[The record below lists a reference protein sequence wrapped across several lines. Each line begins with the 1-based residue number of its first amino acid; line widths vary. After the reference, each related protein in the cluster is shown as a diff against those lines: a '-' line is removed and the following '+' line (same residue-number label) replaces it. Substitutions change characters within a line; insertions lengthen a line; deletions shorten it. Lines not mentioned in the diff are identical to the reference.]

1 MNFDKYAQKGNEML
15 NTLAKD
21 LEMDKEDAGRILRAV
36 LYAMR
41 DHLSIQESLRV
52 VDQLPMAI
60 KGVYVSNWNIS
71 RKPERIRSV
80 SDFLDS
86 VRQYQGLPPENDVQ
100 DNNVALFALQAV
112 FRMLNKY
119 ISDGEFEDII
129 SVMPVKIKDFISS
142 NIGRDKI
149 M

>member
-1 MNFDKYAQKGNEML
+1 M
-15 NTLAKD
+15 
-21 LEMDKEDAGRILRAV
+21 
-36 LYAMR
+36 
-41 DHLSIQESLRV
+41 HV

-80 SDFLDS
+80 TDFLDS